1 MYLHSLKFHF
11 WFFNIRTLVQTLEH
25 YRKRN
30 RKRKEEKK
38 KNKKNKYKKKKKK
51 KKKKKNLRNTPIIII
66 FDKLR
71 NTPILQC
78 NLYKITT
85 PQSIHHL
92 N

>member
-30 RKRKEEKK
+30 RKRKEE
-38 KNKKNKYKKKKKK
+38 

>member
-25 YRKRN
+25 YRKRKRK
-30 RKRKEEKK
+30 RKRKEG
-38 KNKKNKYKKKKKK
+38 
-51 KKKKKNLRNTPIIII
+51 KKKNLRNTPIIII

>member
-38 KNKKNKYKKKKKK
+38 KKKK
-51 KKKKKNLRNTPIIII
+51 LRNTPIIII